1 MAKTSQ
7 RSGRYSKYTE
17 YWVDKIGSP
26 SDPKLAEWSPARHA
40 NRVKAPVLL
49 MHGTAETTVPIAQ
62 SEIMERELKREGK
75 SVEFVR
81 LPDGDNEMS
90 RAETRIKVLN
100 ELQRFFE
107 KYLGR

>member
-1 MAKTSQ
+1 
-7 RSGRYSKYTE
+7 
-17 YWVDKIGSP
+17 
-26 SDPKLAEWSPARHA
+26 
-40 NRVKAPVLL
+40 

-62 SEIMERELKREGK
+62 SETMERELKRAGK

-90 RAETRIKVLN
+90 RADTRMKVLN
-100 ELQRFFE
+100 ELESFLA